1 MSEISEILNFHFFSR
16 PIWLDFIIEWEMNCL
31 CHSSPVFGN
40 CRNGVKIIQK
50 WHLFNLIYRNWKF
63 WLCYQIIWLE
73 NFNINGIEFNDSEIC
88 RCISDA
94 FFSHLIWF
102 NFLFLK
108 NENMSIF
115 LINLSKGYYKVWLCK
130 LALR

>member
-1 MSEISEILNFHFFSR
+1 MKYLKFWTFIFFQDPSGWTSLLSGKWTAFAIPVQCLAISEMESKLSR
-16 PIWLDFIIEWEMNCL
+16 
-31 CHSSPVFGN
+31 
-40 CRNGVKIIQK
+40 K
-50 WHLFNLIYRNWKF
+50 WHPFNLIYRNWKF

-94 FFSHLIWF
+94 FFPYLIWF

-108 NENMSIF
+108 NENMNIF

>member
-1 MSEISEILNFHFFSR
+1 MKYLKFWTFIFFQDPSGWTSLLSGKWTAFAIPVQCLEIAEMESKLSR
-16 PIWLDFIIEWEMNCL
+16 
-31 CHSSPVFGN
+31 
-40 CRNGVKIIQK
+40 K
-50 WHLFNLIYRNWKF
+50 WHPFNLIYRNWKF

-94 FFSHLIWF
+94 FFFSHLIWF

-108 NENMSIF
+108 NENMNIF
-115 LINLSKGYYKVWLCK
+115 LIKALAALYTPSMLCGF
-130 LALR
+130 